1 MLTSFHARKAQT
13 ASDNSLLKQYQINSN
28 LIITGDFNYKNIDWE
43 NQFVNNGHKHLLDF
57 IETLQDCFLHQHVT
71 EPTRYRENEASNLLD
86 LILTS
91 EEGMVHNLAYHPP
104 LGESDHVCLTFSL
117 YHHQQEL
124 MFEPKHNVFKT
135 NYEDVKKLLSEQ
147 DWSTMLNGDFQ
158 SDYNK
163 FMDILLNALDQNS
176 PLTTPPKKKKNL
188 YMTSEAIRLKNT
200 KARLWKK
207 YVSTRSNFDREK
219 YIKCKNK
226 LRQTTRILR
235 GDFEK
240 TLAGNIKVSSKSFW
254 KYAKSRLKTR
264 STIPTLDKPDGS
276 KAETPREKANVLNKF
291 FNSMFTIEDVDNIPS
306 PLENF
311 EGGVLSDIEITI
323 DMVYT
328 KLKLLNQNKSSGPD
342 KWHPYFLRE
351 LADVICTPLA
361 ILFKK
366 SMEIGVHKSWLR
378 AFISVIHK
386 KGSKKSLGNYR
397 PISITSVISKIM
409 ESIIRDSIVLHMTRN
424 DLFSDSQH
432 GFVPGRNCITQ
443 LLVCLEEWTKLLE
456 QGHAFDVGYT
466 DFAKAFDSVP
476 HQRLLVKLKK
486 LGIRG
491 KSLELDKIVFNWKET
506 KCHYRRKTI
515 KVGSCY

>member
-1 MLTSFHARKAQT
+1 MSEKGLKLFYTNADQLVNKRDQLLMFIADDPPDIMLITEVIPKSQIHPINPALLDIEGYNLHKNFDLESSNLGRSGIRGVAIYSSKKIKVNEIDISVEGQKDHLWVEIPTQTGEKVLCGCIYRSPSDDVDLISCQKSTDGIRQLITKA
-13 ASDNSLLKQYQINSN
+13 YQINSN

-276 KAETPREKANVLNKF
+276 KAETPTEKANVLNKF
-291 FNSMFTIEDVDNIPS
+291 FNSMFTTGCI
-306 PLENF
+306 
-311 EGGVLSDIEITI
+311 
-323 DMVYT
+323 
-328 KLKLLNQNKSSGPD
+328 
-342 KWHPYFLRE
+342 
-351 LADVICTPLA
+351 
-361 ILFKK
+361 KK
-366 SMEIGVHKSWLR
+366 SIP
-378 AFISVIHK
+378 A
-386 KGSKKSLGNYR
+386 
-397 PISITSVISKIM
+397 
-409 ESIIRDSIVLHMTRN
+409 
-424 DLFSDSQH
+424 
-432 GFVPGRNCITQ
+432 
-443 LLVCLEEWTKLLE
+443 
-456 QGHAFDVGYT
+456 
-466 DFAKAFDSVP
+466 
-476 HQRLLVKLKK
+476 
-486 LGIRG
+486 
-491 KSLELDKIVFNWKET
+491 
-506 KCHYRRKTI
+506 
-515 KVGSCY
+515 